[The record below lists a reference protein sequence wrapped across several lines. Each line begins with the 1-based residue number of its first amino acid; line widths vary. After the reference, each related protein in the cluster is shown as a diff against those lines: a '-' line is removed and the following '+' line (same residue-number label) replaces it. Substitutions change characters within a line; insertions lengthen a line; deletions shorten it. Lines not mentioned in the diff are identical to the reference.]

1 VGELPAI
8 VAKRGTTDQTKTRVR
23 YFMKQGKTKNR
34 EIVFFALL
42 IGVTLLFL
50 LLLKSF
56 FFPIFWAAVIAAIFR
71 PIFLRIEVR
80 LRRRSSAAAVTLALV
95 IVLIFIPAAVV
106 GTLLVAESM
115 QLYDAISSS
124 GGAQLRNGMQSLQDF
139 LESLPFYERLP
150 IPSGAWSE
158 RFAEVYKG
166 IAGFFLDQLRS
177 LTQNTLL
184 FLVQFA
190 VMLYTLFFF
199 LRDGDTF
206 LAMLMRL
213 VPLGDGREKAL
224 YQRFAATARATI
236 KVTLL
241 IGGIQGILGSIIFF
255 ATGIKGALLWGV
267 IMIFTSIVPAVG
279 CSIVWAPAGILLI
292 LSGALWEGVA
302 VLAYGVAIISMADN
316 LLRPLLLGKDVQLHP
331 LLIFLSTLGGISLFG
346 ISGFVLGPIITA
358 LLITVWEMYDEIVRG
373 DESSGG

>member
-1 VGELPAI
+1 
-8 VAKRGTTDQTKTRVR
+8 
-23 YFMKQGKTKNR
+23 MKERKAKNR
-34 EIVFFALL
+34 EIVFIGLL

-71 PIFLRIEVR
+71 PVCLRLDVR
-80 LRRRSSAAAVTLALV
+80 LRGRNAAASVTLALV
-95 IVLIFIPAAVV
+95 IVLIFIPAAFV
-106 GTLLVAESM
+106 GTLLISESM

-124 GGAQLRNGMQSLQDF
+124 GGAQLRNGMQSLQNF

-166 IAGFFLDQLRS
+166 IAGFFLDQVRS

-199 LRDGDTF
+199 LRDGDKF
-206 LAMLMRL
+206 LAMVMRL
-213 VPLGDGREKAL
+213 IPLGDLREKAL
-224 YQRFAATARATI
+224 YQRFNATARATI

-255 ATGIKGALLWGV
+255 ATGIKGALVWGV
-267 IMIFTSIVPAVG
+267 IMIFTSIIPAVG
-279 CSIVWAPAGILLI
+279 CSIVWAPAGLLLI
-292 LSGALWEGVA
+292 FSGALWKGIAILVYGVA
-302 VLAYGVAIISMADN
+302 VISMADN
-316 LLRPLLLGKDVQLHP
+316 LLRPHLLGKDVQMHP

-346 ISGFVLGPIITA
+346 VSGFVLGPIITA
-358 LLITVWEMYDEIVRG
+358 LFITVWEMSEEIFRG
-373 DESSGG
+373 DPSAEG

>member
-1 VGELPAI
+1 
-8 VAKRGTTDQTKTRVR
+8 
-23 YFMKQGKTKNR
+23 MKQGKTKNR

-80 LRRRSSAAAVTLALV
+80 LRMRSAAAAVTLALV

-279 CSIVWAPAGILLI
+279 CSIVWAPAGLLLI

-358 LLITVWEMYDEIVRG
+358 LLITVWEMYDEIFRG

>member
-1 VGELPAI
+1 
-8 VAKRGTTDQTKTRVR
+8 
-23 YFMKQGKTKNR
+23 MKQGRTKNR
-34 EIVFFALL
+34 EIVFLALL

-71 PIFLRIEVR
+71 PLCRRLETVLRGK
-80 LRRRSSAAAVTLALV
+80 SAAAAVTLALV
-95 IVLIFIPAAVV
+95 VILIFIPAAIV
-106 GTLLVAESM
+106 GTVLVAESV
-115 QLYDAISSS
+115 QLYDAISS

-139 LESLPFYERLP
+139 LERLPFYERIQ
-150 IPSGAWSE
+150 IPSGSWSE

-199 LRDGDTF
+199 LRDGDRF
-206 LAMLMRL
+206 LSMVMRL
-213 VPLGDGREKAL
+213 IPLGDVREKAL

-236 KVTLL
+236 KVTLI

-255 ATGIKGALLWGV
+255 AVGIKGALVWGV

-279 CSIVWAPAGILLI
+279 CSIVWAPAGLLLI
-292 LSGALWEGVA
+292 FSGALWKGIAVLVYGVA
-302 VLAYGVAIISMADN
+302 VISMADN
-316 LLRPLLLGKDVQLHP
+316 LLRPLLLGKDVQMHP

-346 ISGFVLGPIITA
+346 MSGFVLGPIITA
-358 LLITVWEMYDEIVRG
+358 LLITVWEMSEEIFG
-373 DESSGG
+373 TDGSAEG